1 MSKIKIGIVGY
12 GNLGKGVEEVIK
24 ENQDMELYAIFTR
37 RKLHEISQKDTNV
50 KVESISNIEKYIG
63 KIDVMILCGGSATDL
78 PVQGPDICKHYNTV
92 DSYDN
97 HTKIYEYYK
106 KMNKGAEPSGNISI
120 IGGGWDP
127 GLFSIIRAMSESYL
141 PNGKDYTFW
150 GRGVSQGH
158 SDAIRRVKGVK
169 NAIQYTI
176 PIDEALYR
184 VRRGE
189 DPVLK
194 TRDKHI
200 RECFVV
206 VEEGEDRIRIE
217 NEIKTMPHYFE
228 NYETIVNFIDE
239 DELKEKH
246 SAMFHGGYVFRSA
259 VTGGENKHIIE
270 LALRTQSNPEFTA
283 SILLS
288 YARAAY
294 RMNKEGQKGAKTVYD
309 VPVSYL
315 YELDRE
321 ILIKELL

>member
-1 MSKIKIGIVGY
+1 MNKIKIGVVGY

-37 RKLHEISQKDTNV
+37 RDPYEICPKNSNV

-78 PVQGPDICKHYNTV
+78 PVQGPNISKYYNTV

-97 HTKIYEYYK
+97 HTKIYEYYER
-106 KMNKGAEPSGNISI
+106 MNNVARASGNISI

-127 GLFSIIRAMSESYL
+127 GLFSIIRAMTECYL

-169 NAIQYTI
+169 NAVQYTI
-176 PIDEALYR
+176 PVDEALYR

-189 DPVLK
+189 NPILD

-206 VEEGEDRIRIE
+206 IEEGADVNKIE

-239 DELKEKH
+239 DELKENH
-246 SAMFHGGYVFRSA
+246 SGMYHGGYVLRSA
-259 VTGGENKHIIE
+259 VTGGGNKHIIE
-270 LALRTQSNPEFTA
+270 LSLRTQSNPEFTS
-283 SILLS
+283 SILVA

-294 RMNKEGQKGAKTVYD
+294 RMKEEGQKGAKTVYD
-309 VPVSYL
+309 VPVAYL
-315 YELDRE
+315 YESDRE
-321 ILIKELL
+321 RLIRGLL